1 MLVIFI
7 CNYLLKKHLNIMIN
21 LVIFSGSNKPKD
33 DNLIETELLYIA
45 NNIDIYNYNIWY
57 GGGESG
63 LMGIIPK
70 KFSENGGNVTGV
82 DAKQFADKYGIP
94 TFCKTII
101 MDTFVERQNKLVSK
115 GDIFLCLP
123 GGIGTLSELFA
134 VLVNIDVN
142 NKRYKI
148 ILFSYNNFFEH
159 IINFIHRKI
168 EEGFVREKILDKLIV
183 CKNSKEIVNNLK
195 L

>member
-1 MLVIFI
+1 
-7 CNYLLKKHLNIMIN
+7 MIN

-33 DNLIETELLYIA
+33 DKLIETELLYIA
-45 NNIDIYNYNIWY
+45 NNIDIYSYNIWY
-57 GGGESG
+57 CGGESG
-63 LMGIIPK
+63 LMGIIQK

-123 GGIGTLSELFA
+123 GGIGTLSELFD

-142 NKRYKI
+142 NKKYKI

-159 IINFIHRKI
+159 IINFIHSKI
-168 EEGFVREKILDKLIV
+168 EDGFIREKILDKLIV

>member
-1 MLVIFI
+1 
-7 CNYLLKKHLNIMIN
+7 MIN

-82 DAKQFADKYGIP
+82 DAKQFAHKYGIP

-123 GGIGTLSELFA
+123 GGIGTLSELFD

-142 NKRYKI
+142 NKKYKI

-159 IINFIHRKI
+159 IINFIHSKI
-168 EEGFVREKILDKLIV
+168 EDGFIREKILDKLIV